1 MEVRDNQGFEEAGR
15 RLREMVHRGEGDQ
28 ALVFA
33 EDLHG
38 IDTAVL
44 QLRAWTAVE
53 VGGERDDLELLTKAR
68 KMWAELSE
76 ALPDTPQFLY
86 NEGSTAECAFRAVMR
101 KEGHAAALESERE
114 NLNFAREAYLAVGE
128 DERASE
134 GLRLQALTNLANSF
148 DTLGRDLEA
157 IEAYDKALAI
167 DSGFGM
173 ALGNKGMTLAQV
185 SHLSDGHSTA
195 VLSQAVVALDAAL
208 ADREGVIANGGT
220 SAYDTFARVR
230 GGIRVSDGD
239 TGEHEHHEGHVF
251 GAHSEPWKDPYLE
264 WCRREGLFLHVSLGC
279 LGEDDKQLDPL
290 FFHRLIDKIGRDGES
305 DRIAILQDAF
315 NAIKQDFIAARY
327 SAWLVS
333 SQQSPIL
340 AQATEVSARTRFLD
354 SLNYARW
361 GTRVGMATQ
370 AFGVAANLL
379 DKIACFAHL
388 YLGTGRVKNVYF
400 SSFWHPRGQRK
411 AKRMEEA
418 FRSELERGDR
428 FNRGLLALCDLSC
441 DLERKTRLARLIERR
456 HSVTHRFLVVHEWDP
471 VEAPSGEFLDRVSW
485 GELIEGLTWQLRTAR
500 SALIYLARSVEIREG
515 RIGEVAEGEGKV
527 IPTLPTQ
534 DALTE
539 PPF

>member
-15 RLREMVHRGEGDQ
+15 QLREMVHRGEGDQ

-44 QLRAWTAVE
+44 QLRAWAAAE
-53 VGGERDDLELLTKAR
+53 VGGDRDDLELLKKAR
-68 KMWAELSE
+68 EMWAEVSE

-101 KEGHAAALESERE
+101 REGHAAALESERK

-128 DERASE
+128 DEGADE

-173 ALGNKGMTLAQV
+173 ALGNKGMALAHV
-185 SHLSDGHSTA
+185 SHLSDGHPTA
-195 VLSQAVVALDAAL
+195 VLSQAVEALDAAL
-208 ADREGVIANGGT
+208 ADREGVIANGGP

-230 GGIRVSDGD
+230 GGIRVSDGAS
-239 TGEHEHHEGHVF
+239 EEEHEGHVF
-251 GAHSEPWKDPYLE
+251 GAHGESWKDPYLE
-264 WCRREGLFLHVSLGC
+264 WCRREKLFLHVSLGC
-279 LGEDDKQLDPL
+279 LGEDDRQLDPL
-290 FFHRLIDKIGRDGES
+290 FFHRLINKIGRDGEF
-305 DRIAILQDAF
+305 DRVAILQDAF

-333 SQQSPIL
+333 SPESPIL
-340 AQATEVSARTRFLD
+340 AQATEVSSRTRFLD
-354 SLNYARW
+354 SLSYARW
-361 GTRVGMATQ
+361 GTRVGMGTQ
-370 AFGVAANLL
+370 AFAAAANLL

-388 YLGTGRVKNVYF
+388 YLGTGRVKDVYF
-400 SSFWHPRGQRK
+400 SSFWHPRGQRDE
-411 AKRMEEA
+411 KRMEAA
-418 FRSELERGDR
+418 FRSELERGDG

-441 DLERKTRLARLIERR
+441 DLERKTRLAQLIERR

-471 VEAPSGEFLDRVSW
+471 VETPSGEFLDRISW
-485 GELIEGLTWQLRTAR
+485 AELMEGLTWQLRTAR

-515 RIGEVAEGEGKV
+515 RVGEEAEGEGKV

-534 DALTE
+534 DALSE